1 MALQQLQN
9 ALEALYHHS
18 DPKIKEEASH
28 WLEEWQSSPEA
39 WTITAQLLHSDAIG
53 MEAQYFCSNTL
64 RSKLERDFEELPPEA
79 IPQLKQSLV
88 QLLLKFSHGPPPVR
102 TQLCL
107 AMAALVAHLPSTEW
121 IIRGNTDSFTT
132 GGAVGWL
139 TEQLTTNQPLEV
151 STQVMLELLL
161 VLPEQSAGG
170 HLSSVRPERR
180 REVEE
185 EMISAAP
192 QAINILTSCL
202 ATSLSTAA
210 EGSSLHRE
218 RTQERV
224 LEAFAAWLRLCG
236 PKFNVTMLTASSPLV
251 QAALGGLQSSEI
263 FFAAVDAVVEMVFVT
278 SCRGRPRLE
287 ATQLVQILVP
297 QVMSLKPRFHVCMQQ
312 AMADL
317 RGGGADADALNNNNN
332 NQGGG
337 AWGDDGEEEAKGMA
351 RLFAEIGE
359 AYTDLISTGEP
370 AVAGPVVDA
379 LLDVASHP
387 DDSICAMSFNFWHRL
402 TMALTTGIHPQPVG
416 FNGTG
421 AGSTRSHP
429 EDEPSPLPEEERRR
443 RVAVFT
449 PSYERL
455 VALIRGR
462 VKFPPDFDSWHRE
475 EKQDFKRGR
484 VDIGDTLCDAAD
496 VLGGDKVLPL
506 LVDPL
511 LELNRQVASAGQQ
524 AFDWRTAEAALYC
537 IRCIH
542 DVAPPPGDAL
552 LLSLFQSLPG
562 LPAPP
567 PQLQYTMALTVS
579 AYSTWLA
586 DTSRTALPP
595 GQGAALLGDMLTM
608 VGRGLG
614 DEEASAAAALSIRRL
629 VTGCAEILPAATIDT
644 LFTLYNRI
652 QGSGDIGAD
661 TANGLELS
669 EKDVEELIEATT
681 IAVSTLPVDQRRG
694 YVQRMLD
701 IVVQPIQQII
711 EQHRG
716 VATAAD
722 AVAAGERLPIVLTL
736 MNRITTIFKSVK
748 DTEDLVEGVVRLWPW
763 IEASLDRFGPDDTEA
778 VETICKVPRYAIR
791 NAGKAIAPVVNTI
804 ATALPGWFEKS
815 GKSAFLFVASELIK
829 TFGDDGRFDA
839 DLGPMFAAMM
849 VRACSVLRTL
859 EDVTNAPDIADDTFL
874 LAGRGLSYAPRLVLV
889 SGPLLPALLD
899 AALAG
904 VLVQHREASGS
915 ILSFFV
921 RLCDPATHSKC
932 PPQSLQD
939 LQTALSPRIPFL
951 VRLLLGGVAGAVP
964 ASRLADIRSVLF
976 EILNVGGITG
986 FEWVV
991 KAVEAVPREAATVEE
1006 KRRFLASCQDVAM
1019 QGGGASFDDLGGR
1032 LLEAV
1037 DEFSDVC
1044 RRNRRSSQA
1053 AQRAFLPPELHYII
1067 R

>member
-1 MALQQLQN
+1 
-9 ALEALYHHS
+9 
-18 DPKIKEEASH
+18 
-28 WLEEWQSSPEA
+28 
-39 WTITAQLLHSDAIG
+39 

-64 RSKLERDFEELPPEA
+64 RSKLERDFEELPLEA

-88 QLLLKFSHGPPPVR
+88 QLLLKFAHGPPPVR

-107 AMAALVAHLPSTEW
+107 AMAALVAHLPATEW
-121 IIRGNTDSFTT
+121 IIIGSSISST

-139 TEQLTTNQPLEV
+139 GEQLTTNQSLEV

-161 VLPEQSAGG
+161 VLPEQAAGG
-170 HLSSVRPERR
+170 HLLSVRPERR

-236 PKFNVTMLTASSPLV
+236 PKFNVAMLTASSPLV
-251 QAALGGLQSSEI
+251 QAALGGLQSREI

-278 SCRGRPRLE
+278 SYRGRPRPE
-287 ATQLVQILVP
+287 ATQLVQVLVP

-312 AMADL
+312 AMIEL
-317 RGGGADADALNNNNN
+317 RGGADVDALNNNNNN

-337 AWGDDGEEEAKGMA
+337 VWGDDGEEEAKGMA

-402 TMALTTGIHPQPVG
+402 TMTLTIGIHPQSVG
-416 FNGTG
+416 FNGTT
-421 AGSTRSHP
+421 TRSHP
-429 EDEPSPLPEEERRR
+429 EDEHSPLPEEERRR

-462 VKFPPDFDSWHRE
+462 VKFPPDFDSWHSQ
-475 EKQDFKRGR
+475 EKEDFKRGR

-496 VLGGDKVLPL
+496 VLGGDRVLPL
-506 LVDPL
+506 LVEPL
-511 LELNRQVASAGQQ
+511 LELSRQVASAGQG

-562 LPAPP
+562 LPSPSA
-567 PQLQYTMALTVS
+567 QLQYTMALTVS

-595 GQGAALLGDMLTM
+595 GQGAALVGDMLTM

-629 VTGCAEILPAATIDT
+629 VTGCAEILPGTTIDT
-644 LFTLYNRI
+644 LFTLYTRI
-652 QGSGDIGAD
+652 QGSGDIGTD
-661 TANGLELS
+661 TTNGLQLS
-669 EKDVEELIEATT
+669 EKDVEELIEATV

-701 IVVQPIQQII
+701 IVVQPIQQMI
-711 EQHRG
+711 EQHRS

-722 AVAAGERLPIVLTL
+722 AVATEERLPMVLTL
-736 MNRITTIFKSVK
+736 MNRITMIFKSVK
-748 DTEDLVEGVVRLWPW
+748 DTEDLVEGLVRLWPW
-763 IEASLDRFGPDDTEA
+763 IEASLDWFGPDDTEA

-791 NAGKAIAPVVNTI
+791 NAGKAIAPLVNTI
-804 ATALPGWFEKS
+804 STALPGWFEKS

-829 TFGDDGRFDA
+829 AFGDDGRFDA

-849 VRACSVLRTL
+849 VWACSVLRTL
-859 EDVTNAPDIADDTFL
+859 EDVTKAPDIADDTFL

-921 RLCDPATHSKC
+921 RLCNPATHAKC
-932 PPQSLQD
+932 PPQGLQD
-939 LQTALSPRIPFL
+939 LQAALSPRIPTL

-964 ASRLADIRSVLF
+964 AARLADIRSVLF

-991 KAVEAVPREAATVEE
+991 KVVEAVPGEAATVEE
-1006 KRRFLASCQDVAM
+1006 KRRFLAPCQDVAM
-1019 QGGGASFDDLGGR
+1019 QGGGASFDDLGGS